1 MAYWDYTKRQL
12 LAHRVERLMTDDKSL
27 LFRVSNKH
35 VPDSGTPP
43 QFDGDT
49 QNRYYGYFQNT
60 FGEQLIFEY
69 DHVSKQ
75 ARLWHGDA
83 GWDKPYPV
91 VNENVSGLILSEGEQ
106 LWLRACW
113 LEATGQ

>member
-1 MAYWDYTKRQL
+1 MA
-12 LAHRVERLMTDDKSL
+12 DKGL

-49 QNRYYGYFQNT
+49 ENRYYGYFQNT

-69 DHVSKQ
+69 DRASKE

-83 GWDKPYPV
+83 GWDKPNPV
-91 VNENVSGLILSEGEQ
+91 IDGSAPNLVLAEDESS
-106 LWLRACW
+106 WLKACW
-113 LEATGQ
+113 AAVNTP

>member
-1 MAYWDYTKRQL
+1 MA
-12 LAHRVERLMTDDKSL
+12 DKGL

-49 QNRYYGYFQNT
+49 ENRYYGYFQNT

-69 DHVSKQ
+69 DRDTKKAH
-75 ARLWHGDA
+75 LWHGDA
-83 GWDKPYPV
+83 GWERSFQV
-91 VNENVSGLILSEGEQ
+91 EGGEAPE
-106 LWLRACW
+106 LVLDEIEKAWLKACW
-113 LEATGQ
+113 IVARIK